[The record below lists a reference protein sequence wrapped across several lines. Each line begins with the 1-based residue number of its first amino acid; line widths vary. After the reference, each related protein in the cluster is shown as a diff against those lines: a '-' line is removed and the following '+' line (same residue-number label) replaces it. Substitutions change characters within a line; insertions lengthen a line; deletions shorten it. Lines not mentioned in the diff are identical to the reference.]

1 MVSGGFT
8 SFQRGRDAER
18 TAERFLLRQGLKLI
32 QRNYRGRRGE
42 IDLVMED
49 ADTLVFVEV
58 KSRTAMQHGEAIEAI
73 DLQKQTR
80 IIRTANEYLA
90 QQNQNRY
97 CRFDAIG
104 FNGAVSEQNLQW
116 IKNAFSG

>member
-1 MVSGGFT
+1 
-8 SFQRGRDAER
+8 
-18 TAERFLLRQGLKLI
+18 
-32 QRNYRGRRGE
+32 
-42 IDLVMED
+42 MED
-49 ADTLVFVEV
+49 SDTLVFVEV
-58 KSRTAMQHGEAIEAI
+58 KSRSATQHGEAIEAI

-80 IIRTANEYLA
+80 IIHTANQYLA